1 MTHGTVVTNMIPL
14 PAPQDGLVMLTPRNV
29 LWLTQEMDSVVNQL
43 AITSAKDTD
52 QTSPILI
59 DVIPP
64 SVSAKPVKR
73 VIPDVAQIDQFNAE
87 TANQPHQNQAPSLN
101 VTRPIQRIH
110 SAKNAQRMLPKD
122 AKINNKHANNAIQ
135 KLSFLNVMKRHSHV
149 SRLKIKVI
157 SKRLVTLNADTSPHK
172 NSLVPGEVSWPRKVK
187 PRTSIWVKLI

>member
-14 PAPQDGLVMLTPRNV
+14 PAPQDGLVMLTQRNA

-43 AITSAKDTD
+43 VITSAKLD

-64 SVSAKPVKR
+64 SVSANHVKK
-73 VIPDVAQIDQFNAE
+73 VIPDVAQIDQFNVA
-87 TANQPHQNQAPSLN
+87 TANQHHQNQALSSNATKL
-101 VTRPIQRIH
+101 TQKIH
-110 SAKNAQRMLPKD
+110 SAKNAQRIKPKV
-122 AKINNKHANNAIQ
+122 AKNIPKHANNAMQ
-135 KLSFLNVMKRHSHV
+135 NQNFSNVMKRHSHV

-172 NSLVPGEVSWPRKVK
+172 NSSVPGEVSWPRKVK
-187 PRTSIWVKLI
+187 PRISIWVKLI